1 MLIAFSLQTW
11 LNECASMLRLYEYV
25 DCLFGWFIVLLIL
38 KGVVVLNN
46 WQVRMMDSVKEMK

>member
-1 MLIAFSLQTW
+1 
-11 LNECASMLRLYEYV
+11 MLRLYEYV